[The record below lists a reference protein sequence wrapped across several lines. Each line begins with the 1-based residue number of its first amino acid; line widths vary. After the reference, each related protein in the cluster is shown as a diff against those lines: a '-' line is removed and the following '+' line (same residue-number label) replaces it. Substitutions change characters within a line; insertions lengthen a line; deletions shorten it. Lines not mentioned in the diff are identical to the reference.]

1 MGKRLHI
8 YICGSVGSWD
18 EYNSFYVA
26 SKKYAKEV
34 MYLIA
39 KKPMSIEELSAAL
52 NVDAGSLKE
61 IVDALIKIDAAVVE
75 NNKVKANFVVFFRE
89 DIYKISNFAEKYS
102 RELSE
107 KIIEK
112 WSTIERKLSEVRCV
126 EQVGLKKVAFVVIG
140 AYALDLDALSTL
152 REKGLAIFKEPKPGN
167 REYILYGREYF
178 EEHIK
183 LISGLYWGC
192 HSTIVN
198 GVGFY
203 TFGDH
208 AGRRYAIPDVNFS
221 EKILGEFKSED
232 ERKFRLRASELLIKV
247 FKEKKCSK
255 ETLVETS
262 TDSKILDL
270 LLDMSY
276 LKEENTALFLNYPVI
291 LEEDNEN
298 IVASVDSVEPT
309 VEEVAVESYQALERK
324 LRDIT
329 PLKEGFSPKLI
340 FTEVWHWIFGKA
352 NKILAT
358 KGYIYDPLKRKPS
371 EGKYIAWIHVN
382 PPPRFM

>member
-1 MGKRLHI
+1 M
-8 YICGSVGSWD
+8 
-18 EYNSFYVA
+18 
-26 SKKYAKEV
+26 
-34 MYLIA
+34 
-39 KKPMSIEELSAAL
+39 
-52 NVDAGSLKE
+52 
-61 IVDALIKIDAAVVE
+61 
-75 NNKVKANFVVFFRE
+75 
-89 DIYKISNFAEKYS
+89 
-102 RELSE
+102 
-107 KIIEK
+107 
-112 WSTIERKLSEVRCV
+112 
-126 EQVGLKKVAFVVIG
+126 
-140 AYALDLDALSTL
+140 
-152 REKGLAIFKEPKPGN
+152 
-167 REYILYGREYF
+167 
-178 EEHIK
+178 
-183 LISGLYWGC
+183 
-192 HSTIVN
+192 
-198 GVGFY
+198 
-203 TFGDH
+203 
-208 AGRRYAIPDVNFS
+208 
-221 EKILGEFKSED
+221 
-232 ERKFRLRASELLIKV
+232 

-340 FTEVWHWIFGKA
+340 FTEMWHWIFGKA